1 MSGSRDRCAV
11 FIRYGQQCPP
21 CIVCVVCYNCIALV
35 AYLYDIPLCVFDKAV
50 LCLRM
55 ARVIIDAAV
64 YAAFIIQQID
74 AVVRG
79 VSLDTDQ
86 PAPCVQ
92 ICCLRRA
99 DLLAGSLPFAVVFV
113 VYRLPAGCYIA
124 QAAPLP
130 PGHRIV
136 GTVVV
141 GEGITDGIVCDCMAV
156 VCCQQILPF
165 AVSIRIYIGAEV
177 IRRNIGCGISG
188 ILQIFKP
195 DIVVPFNPEQIAI
208 GIIFVKPGLPC
219 RFFPRQLI
227 EAVIPILS
235 RLRQRAIPRSL
246 PGRLDVP

>member
-1 MSGSRDRCAV
+1 MAGYIVESSLGIVEVPTVADRIAQGDVSGSRDRCAV
-11 FIRYGQQCPP
+11 FIRYGQQCAP

-124 QAAPLP
+124 QAA
-130 PGHRIV
+130 
-136 GTVVV
+136 
-141 GEGITDGIVCDCMAV
+141 
-156 VCCQQILPF
+156 
-165 AVSIRIYIGAEV
+165 SGA
-177 IRRNIGCGISG
+177 
-188 ILQIFKP
+188 
-195 DIVVPFNPEQIAI
+195 
-208 GIIFVKPGLPC
+208 
-219 RFFPRQLI
+219 
-227 EAVIPILS
+227 
-235 RLRQRAIPRSL
+235 
-246 PGRLDVP
+246 